1 VSAAERDERQVTLV
15 LMLPRTDGLVVFE
28 ETVLPAG
35 PLPRDSVAPF
45 QELDAALYRTAT
57 ADPANLLVSTVES
70 PPLSGRVDRR
80 TIAFG
85 AEQWLLETAARE
97 PLVGA
102 QARALPWILLASGL
116 AGAVLSGGVVTLL
129 TRRRGYALGL
139 VEERTVELRH
149 AMAEL
154 ESARAAADTAN
165 TAKSQF
171 LSRMSHELRTP
182 LNAVLGFAQLLELR
196 EQSPDDREAVEHIL
210 RGGNHLLALINEV
223 LDLSRIEAG
232 DMTLSP
238 EPVHVADVVD
248 EAIGLVRPLA
258 AGRSV
263 TLAVDRERACPHHVL
278 ADRQRLKQVLLN
290 LLSNAVKYN
299 RVGGTVVVGCEEVG
313 ERVRVKVTDT
323 GPGISA
329 ANVGRLFVPFERLGA
344 AATEVEGTG
353 IGLALSRR
361 LAEAMGGTLD
371 VDSSEGEGST
381 FWIELQSVEG
391 TVERYERLAGE
402 PMPPPVDV
410 DHRHLVLYIED
421 NLANV
426 KLAERVFAG
435 RGDIELMPVMQGRL
449 GVDLARQHRPALILV
464 DLHLPDIPGDEVLQS
479 LRTDPA
485 TREIPVIVVSA
496 DASPGRIERLR
507 AAGATAY
514 VTKPFNVRELIRTV
528 GHILPDGAAGEP
540 AVGVAWDGAER
551 RSGRDRRDPS

>member
-1 VSAAERDERQVTLV
+1 
-15 LMLPRTDGLVVFE
+15 
-28 ETVLPAG
+28 
-35 PLPRDSVAPF
+35 
-45 QELDAALYRTAT
+45 
-57 ADPANLLVSTVES
+57 
-70 PPLSGRVDRR
+70 
-80 TIAFG
+80 
-85 AEQWLLETAARE
+85 
-97 PLVGA
+97 
-102 QARALPWILLASGL
+102 
-116 AGAVLSGGVVTLL
+116 
-129 TRRRGYALGL
+129 
-139 VEERTVELRH
+139 
-149 AMAEL
+149 MAEL
-154 ESARAAADTAN
+154 ESARAAADSAN
-165 TAKSQF
+165 LAKSQF

-196 EQSPDDREAVEHIL
+196 EQSPDDRDAVEHIL

-263 TLAVDRERACPHHVL
+263 TLTVDHQRPCPHHVL

-299 RVGGTVVVGCEEVG
+299 RFGGTVVVGCVEVG
-313 ERVRVKVTDT
+313 DRVRLQVTDT

-329 ANVGRLFVPFERLGA
+329 DDVGRLFVPFERLGA

-371 VDSSEGEGST
+371 VDSVAGEGST
-381 FWIELQSVEG
+381 FWIELPQVEG

-402 PMPPPVDV
+402 PMPPRVDV

-426 KLAERVFAG
+426 KLAERVFAE

-449 GVDLARQHRPALILV
+449 GVELARQHRPELILV
-464 DLHLPDIPGDEVLQS
+464 DLHLPDIPGDEVLQA
-479 LRTDPA
+479 LRTDPL
-485 TREIPVIVVSA
+485 TRPIPVIIVSA

-528 GHILPDGAAGEP
+528 GHILPVAGEGETNGDGAGRL
-540 AVGVAWDGAER
+540 GWDGVER
-551 RSGRDRRDPS
+551 RSGRDRRGSS